1 MAYSD
6 FTFEDLETKHG
17 LGYNIR
23 PFFSQI
29 KPMQP
34 SDLLVQQL
42 NLAKKFPLRNEKM
55 KSEYL
60 IVPVLSHVKV
70 ENEDFAQLFSGENLP
85 ADKKIKLNGE
95 VDYLWVGKANAAELQ
110 KPIISLCEA
119 KKGAIEDSLAQC
131 AAQMYGARVY
141 NQKKKNNIFDIYG
154 CVSSGTDWQFMKL
167 EGQTIWKDTEI
178 YTLSNLPELLGVWQ
192 IVIDFFR
199 DKV

>member
-6 FTFEDLETKHG
+6 FTLEDLETKHG
-17 LGYNIR
+17 LKTNIKS
-23 PFFSQI
+23 FFSNVTPV
-29 KPMQP
+29 KP
-34 SDLLVQQL
+34 SEFLLEQL
-42 NLAKKFPLRNEKM
+42 ALSREFPLKNEKM

-60 IVPVLSHVKV
+60 IVPVLSYVKIQ
-70 ENEDFAQLFSGENLP
+70 NRDFAQLFSGENLP
-85 ADKKIKLNGE
+85 ADKKLKLNGE
-95 VDYLWVGKANAAELQ
+95 VDYIWVGKANALELQ

-141 NQKKKNNIFDIYG
+141 NQKHKNNIHDIYG
-154 CVSSGTDWQFMKL
+154 CVSTGTDWQFMQL
-167 EGQTIWKDTEI
+167 EGQTIWKDKNI